1 MKNVVIL
8 GGGVAGCIFALKL
21 SQLRND
27 VNIKIY
33 EKSSKLASRI
43 LISGNGRCNIY
54 NSHFING
61 FNDDKFYEIP
71 QKIISDGSG
80 IEVFE
85 YMKKLF
91 NTDFYLEDDRYYPFS
106 NRSETIHNKLVS
118 LIEKSKNISVVY
130 NYNVKEISYR
140 NNKLILN
147 KTDEINCDKLVFNL
161 GGMSYLYDKFNYT
174 FLDTFN
180 LKYTKFTPALCPLK
194 LDVNYF
200 KKYSGT
206 RLYANVTL
214 LYKNKPIYEENG
226 EILIKDD
233 GISGVCIF
241 NCTAFIT
248 KCELN
253 NYQLNI
259 KFDGHHDVKLKL
271 NSDNYKDNISVKFC
285 DLIDSYCE
293 LNNIELNNAL
303 KNGLN
308 FKIKDLYDFKNSQ
321 VSKGGICIDEVSLN
335 NFELIK
341 NKNVVFLGETLDISL
356 PCGGYNLGLA
366 IIEGYKGA
374 KNFEL

>member
-91 NTDFYLEDDRYYPFS
+91 NTDFYLEEDRYYPFS

-241 NCTAFIT
+241 NCTVFIT
-248 KCELN
+248 KYELN

-271 NSDNYKDNISVKFC
+271 NSNNYKDNISVKFS

>member
-214 LYKNKPIYEENG
+214 LYKNQPIYEENG

-248 KCELN
+248 KYELN

-271 NSDNYKDNISVKFC
+271 NSNNYKDNISVKFS